1 MRGEKLFRPIGLAF
15 FPVLQ
20 VLATASIVF
29 VSYAGGVMKFV
40 WPDARGW
47 VAFIVVVAGA
57 LFQVG
62 KLIHESSDKKKQEQQ
77 ALELKRSEDQFA
89 IYHLEG
95 VCHTV
100 NSMLNWMA
108 VEAKVEYPCRQE
120 NDFPNWH
127 LVHNMYRTNL
137 INFWAERKAYWLDR
151 LKSEHKT
158 EQERQDLVLGI
169 LDSWRRSLYQDVR
182 ALNLGNRIVMPL
194 AEHIRTIIQ
203 TLDSNWGMNDLV
215 PMDRQNA
222 KTVMRRIGRSIQD
235 IINVSEFIYPS
246 LKRDEYASGRQRC
259 AEIQNQCYP
268 NQHYTDLIFATRNGL
283 PHQPG
288 TPFP

>member
-1 MRGEKLFRPIGLAF
+1 MRREKLFWPIGLAF

-95 VCHTV
+95 VCHPKTRASV
-100 NSMLNWMA
+100 NARAHSMVRCTCSW
-108 VEAKVEYPCRQE
+108 RQE
-120 NDFPNWH
+120 PRARNEEHRRGDLLHQGSEGSVPP
-127 LVHNMYRTNL
+127 LRGPALRAV
-137 INFWAERKAYWLDR
+137 AEA
-151 LKSEHKT
+151 
-158 EQERQDLVLGI
+158 G
-169 LDSWRRSLYQDVR
+169 VR
-182 ALNLGNRIVMPL
+182 G
-194 AEHIRTIIQ
+194 AEHVFEQ
-203 TLDSNWGMNDLV
+203 VG
-215 PMDRQNA
+215 
-222 KTVMRRIGRSIQD
+222 
-235 IINVSEFIYPS
+235 
-246 LKRDEYASGRQRC
+246 
-259 AEIQNQCYP
+259 
-268 NQHYTDLIFATRNGL
+268 
-283 PHQPG
+283 
-288 TPFP
+288 